1 MTSIDKQKPTKQEV
15 CHSDHHYWFNYAM
28 YYDMTCFSVTRL
40 SFVSVLLKTKALRV
54 LLSSF
59 ALQCSLSFPS
69 VTIEDLN
76 ILRVHQAVI
85 CLLIGTIIPFVTKP
99 ILVLIVRDEE
109 LKVAL
114 EGLDGVRIKYVSDNT
129 VSKWKHNWLSL
140 TISVSELSLTIPVW
154 ELSDYCLPTQH
165 ESRHVPWWSSPE
177 RP

>member
-1 MTSIDKQKPTKQEV
+1 
-15 CHSDHHYWFNYAM
+15 M

-129 VSKWKHNWLSL
+129 VSK
-140 TISVSELSLTIPVW
+140 
-154 ELSDYCLPTQH
+154 
-165 ESRHVPWWSSPE
+165 
-177 RP
+177 